1 MQTENGVFVAVRN
14 CHVICFHEIGA
25 NSECGVVA
33 IRFFFASARKEV
45 EDVDEVKEV
54 KERTMI
60 TPGRGTGTSVP
71 GATTLEGGIWRLEAV
86 AILCLQ

>member
-25 NSECGVVA
+25 NSECGVVS
-33 IRFFFASARKEV
+33 IRFFFASAKKEV
-45 EDVDEVKEV
+45 EDVDEVKE
-54 KERTMI
+54 KALI
-60 TPGRGTGTSVP
+60 TPPRGTGASAP
-71 GATTLEGGIWRLEAV
+71 GATTLEGGIWRLEEL